1 MELFCVSTK
10 ITKYINWG
18 NLDMSEPMIIQLP
31 KMGDRRGN
39 LSVVEQLQQVPFEI
53 QRAIWIYDVPG
64 DAVRGG
70 HAFRETEEFVVAL
83 SGSFDVVLNNGA
95 DEHVFHL
102 NRSYYGVYVP
112 KMMWREMRNFSTNS
126 LALVVSST
134 PYCEDDYIMGF
145 SGFVNE
151 KENGGRKIILPQ
163 HPQINKWHIDR
174 PSVYDCSVIDL
185 PKYMF
190 DEGNLTWVEGG
201 VNVPFQLKRIFYLY
215 DIPGGEARGAHAHK
229 ECHQFLVAASG
240 AFEVV
245 LDDGVNKRTVMLN
258 RPFCGLHV
266 PPGIWAAEQG
276 FSSGSVCLVLASEG
290 YDDADYIRNYDSFLE
305 FRKQ

>member
-1 MELFCVSTK
+1 
-10 ITKYINWG
+10 
-18 NLDMSEPMIIQLP
+18 MSEPKIIQLL
-31 KMGDRRGN
+31 KRGDRRGN
-39 LSVVEQLQQVPFEI
+39 LSVVEQLKQVPFEI
-53 QRAIWIYDVPG
+53 KRAIWIYDVPG

-83 SGSFDVVLNNGA
+83 SGSFDVALNNGKA
-95 DEHVFHL
+95 EQIFHL

-134 PYCEDDYIMGF
+134 PYCEEDYIMEF
-145 SGFVNE
+145 AEFVKE
-151 KENGGRKIILPQ
+151 KENGTKKIKFPK
-163 HPQINKWHIDR
+163 PIDIIQWR
-174 PSVYDCSVIDL
+174 IYKPSVYDCSVIDL

-201 VNVPFQLKRIFYLY
+201 VNVPFELKRTFYLY

-229 ECHQFLVAASG
+229 NCHQFLIAASG

-245 LDDGVNKRTVMLN
+245 LDDGVNKRTIMLN
-258 RPFCGLHV
+258 RPFCGLHI

-276 FSSGSVCLVLASEG
+276 FSSGSVCLVLASEI
-290 YDDADYIRNYDSFLE
+290 YEESDYIRNYNNFLN
-305 FRKQ
+305 FRKL

>member
-1 MELFCVSTK
+1 
-10 ITKYINWG
+10 
-18 NLDMSEPMIIQLP
+18 MSEPKIIQLP

-39 LSVVEQLQQVPFEI
+39 LSVVEQLKQVPFNIE
-53 QRAIWIYDVPG
+53 RAFWIYDVPG

-83 SGSFDVVLNNGA
+83 SGSFDVVLHDG
-95 DEHVFHL
+95 EKEQVFHL

-112 KMMWREMRNFSTNS
+112 KMIWREMRNFSTNS
-126 LALVVSST
+126 LALVVAST
-134 PYCEDDYIMGF
+134 PYREEDYIMEFEEFLVEKSEKRKG
-145 SGFVNE
+145 SSEERIVNSEEGKE
-151 KENGGRKIILPQ
+151 KNE
-163 HPQINKWHIDR
+163 WHIKN

-190 DEGNLTWVEGG
+190 DEGNLTWVQGG
-201 VNVPFQLKRIFYLY
+201 ENVPFDVKRTFYLY

-229 ECHQFLVAASG
+229 ECHQFLIAASG

-258 RPFCGLHV
+258 RPFCGLHI

-276 FSSGSVCLVLASEG
+276 FSCGSVCLVLASEV
-290 YDDADYIRNYDSFLE
+290 YEEADYIRNYDDFLAY
-305 FRKQ
+305 RKVVNSE